1 MAHIQLQLFANNG
14 VNALIVQHFWHFINA
29 VGIVAAHHRAFF
41 HIAKQRDFAAFFVG
55 QDSVHAADEDVGLQA
70 DAEHFFNGVLRG
82 LGFDFACRRDIR
94 HIRQMHKQG
103 VGAAKLAA
111 HLADGFQ
118 KRQRFNIAHRATDFH
133 NRHVFARCAFV
144 DAAFDFIGDVGDD
157 LHRAAQI
164 IAAPLFGNHVFIHL
178 PRAETVGAGERGVDK
193 AFVMPEV

>member
-1 MAHIQLQLFANNG
+1 MAHVQLQLFANNG
-14 VNALIVQHFWHFINA
+14 VNALVVQHFRHFINA
-29 VGIVAAHHRAFF
+29 VGIVAAHHGAFF
-41 HIAKQRDFAAFFVG
+41 YVAKQRDFAAFFIG

-118 KRQRFNIAHRATDFH
+118 KRQRFNIAHRAADFH
-133 NRHVFARCAFV
+133 NRHVFACRPFV
-144 DAAFDFIGDVGDD
+144 DAAFDFVCDVGDN

-164 IAAPLFGNHVFIHL
+164 IAAPLFGDDVFIHL
-178 PRAETVGAGERGVDK
+178 P
-193 AFVMPEV
+193 